1 VGETAIDFRTQENL
15 GLPRRDILVRI
26 DYEKCGTLVRECSK
40 NQIFLATFAERVAQ
54 FQCQLFFDDEGVT
67 VEPQVGLT
75 KGRLPPSPA
84 VRSEQ
89 VSGWDSESELSLSAL
104 SNGSNSDKVSAE

>member
-1 VGETAIDFRTQENL
+1 MRQVAVSCADLVRRFIRKQENL

-54 FQCQLFFDDEGVT
+54 FQCQLFFDDEGTPFVT
-67 VEPQVGLT
+67 ASKSMV
-75 KGRLPPSPA
+75 
-84 VRSEQ
+84 
-89 VSGWDSESELSLSAL
+89 
-104 SNGSNSDKVSAE
+104 